1 MPEAALAAMD
11 LPGFWWLVATISIAG
26 VVRGFTGFGTAL
38 IFVPVAGLFLPAAQ
52 VIATITMTGVAS
64 TIALLPRAWRLAD
77 HREVGLLVIAA
88 LPTVP
93 LGLMVME
100 ALDGLTLRW
109 IVTAVAGGTLT
120 ALVSGWRFHG
130 SIRWPGLLVIG
141 ALAGLMGGMT
151 GLTGP
156 MVILFYLAGQAAVQ
170 TVRANTIVFLAAL
183 DVVIVANLFLRGT
196 VGWQAVWLA
205 VLLGVPYL
213 ITTLI
218 GQALFDPTQERLY
231 RYAAFAMIGMAV
243 LTGLPL
249 WH

>member
-1 MPEAALAAMD
+1 MPDAALATLD
-11 LPGFWWLVATISIAG
+11 LPGFWWLVATISVAG
-26 VVRGFTGFGTAL
+26 IVRGFTGFGTAL

-64 TIALLPRAWRLAD
+64 TMALLPRAWRKAD

-100 ALDGLTLRW
+100 TLDGLTLRW
-109 IVTAVAGGTLT
+109 IVTLVAGGTLA

-130 SIRWPGLLVIG
+130 QITRPGLLII
-141 ALAGLMGGMT
+141 GLMGGMT

-156 MVILFYLAGQAAVQ
+156 MVILFYLAGQAGVQ
-170 TVRANTIVFLAAL
+170 AVRANTILFLAAL
-183 DVVIVANLFLRGT
+183 DIVIVANLFLRGT
-196 VGWQAVWLA
+196 VGVQAVWLA

-218 GQALFDPTQERLY
+218 GQALFDPTRERLY
-231 RYAAFAMIGMAV
+231 RYAAFGMIGLAV
-243 LTGLPL
+243 LTGLPF
-249 WH
+249 W